1 VDIDWQQNFSVRF
14 HDLCVE
20 SGSKRRLDHIAS
32 CNGFEQLG
40 RDVFENSEE
49 QNMAGVVG
57 KAERIRKMMRNNN

>member
-1 VDIDWQQNFSVRF
+1 MDIDRQQNFSVRF
-14 HDLCVE
+14 YDLRVK

-49 QNMAGVVG
+49 QNMAGDVG
-57 KAERIRKMMRNNN
+57 KAERIRKMMSNNN